1 MAVNTTSREFF
12 DPKSG
17 LKIRFDKGVDRANG
31 FEVVDHYHVM
41 NPNYTSKKVDY
52 YFDIDGNPV
61 GRSKKWKKISRRKME
76 DLW

>member
-61 GRSKKWKKISRRKME
+61 GRSKKWKKIIRRKME